1 MKYLFITLLIV
12 GAYFENSHLA
22 FLLTDS
28 LFIKKD

>member
-1 MKYLFITLLIV
+1 MKNLFITLLII
-12 GAYFENSHLA
+12 GAYFENSYLA